1 MDASPHASRPAARGG
16 LAVTLISASDLRVAS
31 RVAAAVTGAP
41 VAADPAVV
49 DARDGDSGDLGTRI
63 AEGLIADA
71 DDGRTG
77 LAVVALEPAADPLEV
92 ALVLEHVVEA
102 RHTGATPIGI
112 LDVIAVSS
120 VAEIRAVLLEP
131 ADLAPVEHAAPLD
144 PAPLDAAERLAGRLE
159 CASVVVLTDLDPA
172 RPSPDARRAVA
183 LLAHLAPLARVVAR
197 GDRASLVPAPVR
209 ITRQRVRRLAAGM
222 GWQAALAGRAPHPA
236 ARVPS
241 AEGIGVHVFR
251 DPRPFHPVRLHD
263 AVARE
268 LVPGPVGRI
277 VRSRGLVRLA
287 SRPATVGSWA
297 TAGDVLS
304 LDPTAMRSWD
314 PESPAGQE
322 IAFVGERLD
331 GDLLDRIL
339 GACLLRPDELI
350 AGPDAWHAYADPFP
364 AWDAEHRH

>member
-1 MDASPHASRPAARGG
+1 MDAPSYAPRPAARGG
-16 LAVTLISASDLRVAS
+16 LAVTLISASELRLAS
-31 RVAAAVTGAP
+31 RVAAAVTGSP
-41 VAADPAVV
+41 VAADPSVV
-49 DARDGDSGDLGTRI
+49 DVPDGDSGDLGTRI

-102 RHTGATPIGI
+102 RHPGSTPIGI
-112 LDVIAVSS
+112 LDVVAVSS

-131 ADLAPVEHAAPLD
+131 ADDAGAAAAPLD
-144 PAPLDAAERLAGRLE
+144 TAPLDAAERLAGRFE
-159 CASVVVLTDLDPA
+159 CASVVVLADLDPD
-172 RPSPDARRAVA
+172 RPSRDARRAIA

-209 ITRQRVRRLAAGM
+209 IARQRARRLAAGM
-222 GWQAALAGRAPHPA
+222 GWQAALAGRTPPAA

-241 AEGIGVHVFR
+241 TEGIGVHVFR
-251 DPRPFHPVRLHD
+251 DPRPFHPGRLHD

-287 SRPATVGSWA
+287 SRPATVGSWS

-304 LDPTAMRSWD
+304 LDPTGMRSWD

-331 GDLLDRIL
+331 AGLLDRIL
-339 GACLLRPDELI
+339 GACLLGPDELL
-350 AGPDAWHAYADPFP
+350 AGPDAWHGYADPFP